1 MKNKKVLAIVM
12 AVMTAASALVGC
24 GSTGATAP
32 ADTAATTE
40 KKDDATAEAAQTT
53 DGEPVTITFMHDWPE
68 YEAEFTQMISDF
80 EAANPDIKVETQV
93 ITWDVLT
100 QTLTTAFA
108 AGEAP
113 DVACCWA
120 NQMGSFNSVGATYDL
135 TPYLEENNNE
145 WRDSLLAPAVQS
157 GTVNDQVFCIPF
169 RTTCTVLAYN
179 KTMMEENGWEV
190 PTTLEEFETLL
201 GEAAKTGV
209 TPLLT
214 PGNPHGFQIASLVE
228 TFALHY
234 MYDAGYLKNNDYLT
248 GHYTDVAKEY
258 AEAGARLRDWVDKGY
273 LDADSLAMTRE
284 DATGQFY
291 LQKGLF
297 AFVNNNELTD
307 LEKNSAEA
315 GFEIGVMAFPAPE
328 GTPTLLHNFGVDGFM
343 VYSGTK
349 YPEQSARFLKYITS
363 KDVQQKFGNETL
375 SVMANKDCTYDNA
388 NQSEFAEIFSSAES
402 YRKNYDYS
410 AGDIGSD
417 TGDLEA
423 EFLSDPSETPEEFG
437 QKIED
442 AYVKLLE
449 ENGLN
454 SFNPVRDLQIPMI
467 AAIRKAVYMPLDLH
481 TENPKSTGG
490 FIRHYEVP
498 KIIKVASPVYLKTG
512 GSVAQSHNW
521 DTSEK
526 EAIARIKQVKLVKR
540 MIDQYYSDAISSPKG
555 SNDLSIPE

>member
-1 MKNKKVLAIVM
+1 MSVIKRRTWYEKQKGI
-12 AVMTAASALVGC
+12 GDC
-24 GSTGATAP
+24 DGSHDCCIRSCRLRLYRSNSSYGYRC
-32 ADTAATTE
+32 DDG

-402 YRKNYDYS
+402 YRKTMITVP
-410 AGDIGSD
+410 AISD
-417 TGDLEA
+417 QILVIWKQN
-423 EFLSDPSETPEEFG
+423 FSPILP
-437 QKIED
+437 
-442 AYVKLLE
+442 KLRK
-449 ENGLN
+449 N
-454 SFNPVRDLQIPMI
+454 SVRRSKM
-467 AAIRKAVYMPLDLH
+467 R
-481 TENPKSTGG
+481 TSN
-490 FIRHYEVP
+490 
-498 KIIKVASPVYLKTG
+498 YLKKT
-512 GSVAQSHNW
+512 V
-521 DTSEK
+521 
-526 EAIARIKQVKLVKR
+526 
-540 MIDQYYSDAISSPKG
+540 
-555 SNDLSIPE
+555 SNK

>member
-258 AEAGARLRDWVDKGY
+258 AEAGARLRDWVDKG
-273 LDADSLAMTRE
+273 
-284 DATGQFY
+284 
-291 LQKGLF
+291 
-297 AFVNNNELTD
+297 
-307 LEKNSAEA
+307 
-315 GFEIGVMAFPAPE
+315 
-328 GTPTLLHNFGVDGFM
+328 
-343 VYSGTK
+343 
-349 YPEQSARFLKYITS
+349 
-363 KDVQQKFGNETL
+363 
-375 SVMANKDCTYDNA
+375 
-388 NQSEFAEIFSSAES
+388 
-402 YRKNYDYS
+402 
-410 AGDIGSD
+410 
-417 TGDLEA
+417 
-423 EFLSDPSETPEEFG
+423 
-437 QKIED
+437 
-442 AYVKLLE
+442 
-449 ENGLN
+449 
-454 SFNPVRDLQIPMI
+454 
-467 AAIRKAVYMPLDLH
+467 
-481 TENPKSTGG
+481 
-490 FIRHYEVP
+490 
-498 KIIKVASPVYLKTG
+498 
-512 GSVAQSHNW
+512 
-521 DTSEK
+521 
-526 EAIARIKQVKLVKR
+526 
-540 MIDQYYSDAISSPKG
+540 
-555 SNDLSIPE
+555 

>member
-1 MKNKKVLAIVM
+1 M
-12 AVMTAASALVGC
+12 G
-24 GSTGATAP
+24 GAYG
-32 ADTAATTE
+32 
-40 KKDDATAEAAQTT
+40 KRK
-53 DGEPVTITFMHDWPE
+53 GFI
-68 YEAEFTQMISDF
+68 Y
-80 EAANPDIKVETQV
+80 
-93 ITWDVLT
+93 
-100 QTLTTAFA
+100 
-108 AGEAP
+108 
-113 DVACCWA
+113 
-120 NQMGSFNSVGATYDL
+120 
-135 TPYLEENNNE
+135 E

-449 ENGLN
+449 ENG
-454 SFNPVRDLQIPMI
+454 
-467 AAIRKAVYMPLDLH
+467 K
-481 TENPKSTGG
+481 
-490 FIRHYEVP
+490 
-498 KIIKVASPVYLKTG
+498 
-512 GSVAQSHNW
+512 
-521 DTSEK
+521 
-526 EAIARIKQVKLVKR
+526 
-540 MIDQYYSDAISSPKG
+540 
-555 SNDLSIPE
+555 

>member
-1 MKNKKVLAIVM
+1 
-12 AVMTAASALVGC
+12 
-24 GSTGATAP
+24 
-32 ADTAATTE
+32 
-40 KKDDATAEAAQTT
+40 
-53 DGEPVTITFMHDWPE
+53 
-68 YEAEFTQMISDF
+68 
-80 EAANPDIKVETQV
+80 
-93 ITWDVLT
+93 
-100 QTLTTAFA
+100 
-108 AGEAP
+108 
-113 DVACCWA
+113 
-120 NQMGSFNSVGATYDL
+120 
-135 TPYLEENNNE
+135 
-145 WRDSLLAPAVQS
+145 
-157 GTVNDQVFCIPF
+157 
-169 RTTCTVLAYN
+169 
-179 KTMMEENGWEV
+179 
-190 PTTLEEFETLL
+190 
-201 GEAAKTGV
+201 
-209 TPLLT
+209 
-214 PGNPHGFQIASLVE
+214 
-228 TFALHY
+228 

-449 ENGLN
+449 ENG
-454 SFNPVRDLQIPMI
+454 
-467 AAIRKAVYMPLDLH
+467 K
-481 TENPKSTGG
+481 
-490 FIRHYEVP
+490 
-498 KIIKVASPVYLKTG
+498 
-512 GSVAQSHNW
+512 
-521 DTSEK
+521 
-526 EAIARIKQVKLVKR
+526 
-540 MIDQYYSDAISSPKG
+540 
-555 SNDLSIPE
+555 